1 MADVTL
7 QTDPVIRKINV
18 GRITGLSAYELAV
31 KHGFVGTEE
40 DYVKK
45 QNELYLQMVEV
56 AKNVACFS
64 KFTCDGNSIESDF
77 NKNELIIKHDDC
89 IDVKMDPST
98 YTMEITLNK
107 EFKES
112 LVFKNEDTPDTQS

>member
-1 MADVTL
+1 MADTPL
-7 QTDPVIRKINV
+7 QIDSVIRKINV

-45 QNELYLQMVEV
+45 QSELYLQMVEV

-64 KFTCDGNSIESDF
+64 KFTCDGNSIESSF

-89 IDVKMDPST
+89 IDVKMNPST

-112 LVFKNEDTPDTQS
+112 LVFKNEDTLNTQS